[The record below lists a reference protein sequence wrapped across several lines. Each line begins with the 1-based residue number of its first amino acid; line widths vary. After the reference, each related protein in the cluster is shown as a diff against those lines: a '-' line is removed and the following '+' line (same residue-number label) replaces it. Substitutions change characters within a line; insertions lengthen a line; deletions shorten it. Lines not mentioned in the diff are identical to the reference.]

1 MPSHSMSLRRA
12 AFGEQTGE
20 VPVVL
25 ATITHPDL
33 VAPVRL
39 SSDPTVRLSVEPL
52 RYGTISNGETYE
64 FVMMSAV
71 LPDQIRGQ
79 SPRASL
85 VFENVAADS
94 AKILR
99 SITSPARISIDLVLA
114 SSPDVVE
121 ESDTD
126 LLATRGGY
134 DADRIT
140 LDISREPFT
149 AEPWPSGRMTQARFP
164 GLHR

>member
-1 MPSHSMSLRRA
+1 MPSHSLTLREA
-12 AFGEQTGE
+12 AFSESTGE
-20 VPVVL
+20 VAVVL

-33 VAPVRL
+33 AAPVRL
-39 SSDPTVRLSVEPL
+39 SSDPTKRLSVEPL
-52 RYGTISNGETYE
+52 KYGTVSNGETYE
-64 FVMMSAV
+64 FVMMNAV

-79 SPRASL
+79 SPRTAL

-94 AKILR
+94 AKLLR

-114 SSPDVVE
+114 SSPDVIE
-121 ESDTD
+121 ERYSD
-126 LLATRGGY
+126 LMATRGSY
-134 DADRIT
+134 DADKIT